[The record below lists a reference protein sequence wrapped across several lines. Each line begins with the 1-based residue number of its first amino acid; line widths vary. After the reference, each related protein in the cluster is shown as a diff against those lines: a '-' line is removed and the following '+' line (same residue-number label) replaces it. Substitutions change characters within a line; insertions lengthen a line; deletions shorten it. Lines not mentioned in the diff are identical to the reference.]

1 MGADRQ
7 YCSSM
12 VHLLRGREFGF
23 RNILNHNIVQTRCK
37 RNRHILHKREI
48 GKFRSMYGYDYIC
61 TTLVTCGDWISGMN
75 DDIYTDVIT
84 WKYRKFPI
92 PPYYYQSDEDPSVYI
107 PFFGEN
113 DEYKWDCMVEFFE
126 TEGYMPPWAE
136 NYMIELYENEKYMP
150 SDFSFQY

>member
-1 MGADRQ
+1 
-7 YCSSM
+7 M
-12 VHLLRGREFGF
+12 VHLLRGRELGF
-23 RNILNHNIVQTRCK
+23 RNILNHNIVHTRCK
-37 RNRHILHKREI
+37 RNRHIPHKREI

-107 PFFGEN
+107 LSLVKMMNINGIVWWNFLRLKDTCRLGLRII
-113 DEYKWDCMVEFFE
+113 W
-126 TEGYMPPWAE
+126 
-136 NYMIELYENEKYMP
+136 
-150 SDFSFQY
+150 